1 MLNSCAS
8 YCTGILPS
16 NVWSYSGS
24 TGTLAP
30 SHNLPIDV
38 FIQLYMSCTV
48 HVHVH
53 ALFVHW
59 YTCRYLADKCTGSTE
74 YINVPYCIL
83 IRFDS
88 PCPLPLPPED
98 SDWSKVVPVETSWP
112 SLPGSTL
119 NPHDTLE
126 SVLGRL
132 GLLDY
137 YTLLQVKDTVLVLV
151 YFTVQ
156 YV

>member
-1 MLNSCAS
+1 MHLYESVPICIDIS
-8 YCTGILPS
+8 LT
-16 NVWSYSGS
+16 NVQGVLS
-24 TGTLAP
+24 TL
-30 SHNLPIDV
+30 
-38 FIQLYMSCTV
+38 
-48 HVHVH
+48 
-53 ALFVHW
+53 
-59 YTCRYLADKCTGSTE
+59 

-83 IRFDS
+83 IRFD
-88 PCPLPLPPED
+88 PQYPLPLPPED

-137 YTLLQVKDTVLVLV
+137 YTLLQVNRHGTCTCVLYSTVCIVYSVHTAYVCCTALVFERTAAV
-151 YFTVQ
+151 G
-156 YV
+156 